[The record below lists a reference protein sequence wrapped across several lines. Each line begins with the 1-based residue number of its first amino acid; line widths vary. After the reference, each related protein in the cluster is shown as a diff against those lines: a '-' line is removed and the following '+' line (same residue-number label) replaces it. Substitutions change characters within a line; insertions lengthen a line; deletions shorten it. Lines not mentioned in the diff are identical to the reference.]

1 MAEIFRIAINGPE
14 STGKSQL
21 AADLARH
28 FGCEYVP
35 EIAREYLHQLGRPY
49 EEKDLLEIARL
60 QIDAEEK
67 LLQQKPPVLICD
79 TSLLVIKIWSHY
91 KYGRCHPW
99 IETTEQTRKYSL
111 HLLTDIDLPWEDDP
125 LREHPGQRLEL
136 FGIYYREL
144 LQKPEPFFLIRGIG
158 EERLK
163 SALKS
168 IQLPK
173 EKM

>member
-21 AADLARH
+21 ASDLAQH
-28 FGCEYVP
+28 FGCGYVP

-67 LLQQKPPVLICD
+67 PLQQQPPLLICD
-79 TSLLVIKIWSHY
+79 TSLLVIKIWSHF

-111 HLLTDIDLPWEDDP
+111 HLLTDIDLP
-125 LREHPGQRLEL
+125 G
-136 FGIYYREL
+136 
-144 LQKPEPFFLIRGIG
+144 KMIRYGNTPDNVSNY
-158 EERLK
+158 
-163 SALKS
+163 SAFTTAHCYKNRNRFS
-168 IQLPK
+168 
-173 EKM
+173 

>member
-1 MAEIFRIAINGPE
+1 MADIFRIAINGPE

-28 FGCEYVP
+28 FGCAYVP

-67 LLQQKPPVLICD
+67 LLQQQPPLLICD
-79 TSLLVIKIWSHY
+79 TSLLVIKIWSHF

-136 FGIYYREL
+136 FSIYYRAL
-144 LQKPEPFFLIRGIG
+144 LQKPEPFFLIRGEG
-158 EERLK
+158 EERLR
-163 SALKS
+163 SALMN
-168 IQLPK
+168 IQKLK
-173 EKM
+173 V